1 MAAKNLLSFPRRA
14 WVIPNGSGM
23 LWTDRIFDTEAEAQ
37 AHVDA
42 YWAESGWTTPK
53 HKPIEAS
60 VRVTAKLALLTQEE
74 SNG

>member
-1 MAAKNLLSFPRRA
+1 MAAKNLLSFHRRA

-60 VRVTAKLALLTQEE
+60 VRVSAKLALLTQEA
-74 SNG
+74 GDA